1 MSGVLVVAETRKGE
15 VRDISYELITAA
27 RALAEQ
33 GGGPVRVLVVDGDPS
48 AVAGG
53 LGAEGVEEVLTV
65 TSPRA
70 EFEPHLQAEAVSAA
84 IAALEPAVVLTGHT
98 VDAMGYAPAVAAK
111 LGLGFAS
118 DAFGVAIEDGAP
130 AVRRGAYGDRLV
142 ASLAFPGKGTTLVML
157 RAGAYE
163 AAAPGGDG
171 DGAATVRDAGIA
183 LDASAARTEHLG
195 YREAEAGDVDI
206 TKAPFLLS
214 IGRGVEDEDGVSE
227 LEQIADR
234 LHATLSVSRPLVD
247 SGLAASSRQVG
258 QSGLTVKPKVYLALG
273 ISGAVQHLAGMR
285 KADTIIAINT
295 DPEAPIF
302 QVAHYGAVADLFDVA
317 RALPGHFA

>member
-1 MSGVLVVAETRKGE
+1 MGGVLVVAETRKGE

-27 RALAEQ
+27 RGLADQ
-33 GGGPVRVLVVDGDPS
+33 GCAPVRVLVVDGDPS
-48 AVAGG
+48 AVAAD
-53 LGAEGVEEVLTV
+53 LGAAGVEEVLTV

-70 EFEPHLQAEAVSAA
+70 EFEPHLQAEAVGAA

-98 VDAMGYAPAVAAK
+98 VDAMGYAPAVAAR
-111 LGLGFAS
+111 LGMGFAS
-118 DAFGVAIEDGAP
+118 DAFAVAIEDGAP
-130 AVRRGAYGDRLV
+130 TVRRGAYGDRLV
-142 ASLAFPGKGTTLVML
+142 ATLAFPGKATTLVMV

-163 AAAPGGDG
+163 AAAPGA
-171 DGAATVRDAGIA
+171 GAATVRDPGIA

-227 LEQIADR
+227 LERIAES
-234 LHATLSVSRPLVD
+234 LNATLSVSRPLVD

-285 KADTIIAINT
+285 KADTIIAVNT